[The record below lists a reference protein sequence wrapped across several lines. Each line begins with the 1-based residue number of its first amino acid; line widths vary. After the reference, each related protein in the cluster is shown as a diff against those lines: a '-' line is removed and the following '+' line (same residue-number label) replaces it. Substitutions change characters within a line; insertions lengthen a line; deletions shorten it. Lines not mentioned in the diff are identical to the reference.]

1 MSVKREKSKS
11 NVTDDSASSTKFE
24 AKIIGN
30 IKRIYN
36 FQKIA
41 DFQYLPMCS
50 TSSKSLVN
58 ETAANGA
65 NKSFTFNA
73 FYDNLLFKN
82 IENYEYELKKNSIP
96 QLFILPP
103 FFSRFDD
110 PVNYA
115 FRSEP
120 NQKQK
125 QSNSQAEIGSK
136 KSNSSGSTN
145 QCENEQAESSASRNN
160 SRVDESNLDDERQDE
175 QNKDEQ
181 SNELI
186 RSMRQERSS
195 QALLVTFDCQQI
207 PTGIKRI

>member
-1 MSVKREKSKS
+1 MSVKRIKSKS
-11 NVTDDSASSTKFE
+11 NASDDPPSSAKFE
-24 AKIIGN
+24 AKVIGN

-58 ETAANGA
+58 ETATSGT
-65 NKSFTFNA
+65 NKSFTFSA

-82 IENYEYELKKNSIP
+82 IENYEFELKKNSIP

-125 QSNSQAEIGSK
+125 QLGSQAENSSK
-136 KSNSSGSTN
+136 KLNNSSSATN
-145 QCENEQAESSASRNN
+145 QCENEKVESSREE
-160 SRVDESNLDDERQDE
+160 DKFKTESVNLSE
-175 QNKDEQ
+175 
-181 SNELI
+181 
-186 RSMRQERSS
+186 M
-195 QALLVTFDCQQI
+195 
-207 PTGIKRI
+207 